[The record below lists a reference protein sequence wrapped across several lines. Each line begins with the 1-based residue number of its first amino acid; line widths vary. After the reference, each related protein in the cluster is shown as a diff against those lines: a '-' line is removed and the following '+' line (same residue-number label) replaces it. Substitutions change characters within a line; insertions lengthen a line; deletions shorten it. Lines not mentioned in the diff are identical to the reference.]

1 VPRPRVDDFIK
12 RAKRQQRQA
21 RYRKKPK
28 VREKRRQA
36 NRDYYAIHKD
46 SIKAR
51 VRARQELGGDPEKI
65 AELRKRYRII
75 GPGERIPSDASLS
88 LRNSCGTGTNTRADL
103 AYRLEARHPPPDGP
117 WDYVT
122 ACPDISTLLGLGG
135 KGKNLDL
142 KEFIRDEMLRRF
154 PERYPHREDLPT
166 EDEVLRRN
174 VGPPDKRET
183 EKRVRE
189 ARLKQLTA
197 DFQCPNVDCGYFG
210 PMIPTGKGPYLAKE
224 FITPATQQKLG
235 VSASELLPG
244 LYCPQCSWLVLFR
257 PDVNLSPP
265 RGEGTA
271 DSFRCECGYK
281 GPLSP
286 DTATDEYNCP
296 KCGLVV
302 GQTVDDRPDPP
313 QRERIA

>member
-1 VPRPRVDDFIK
+1 VPRPRVSDFLK
-12 RAKRQQRQA
+12 RIKRQQRQA

-28 VREKRRQA
+28 VREQRRNA
-36 NRDYYAIHKD
+36 SHEYYEKHKER
-46 SIKAR
+46 IKTR
-51 VRARQELGGDPEKI
+51 VRRRQELGGDPEKI

-75 GPGERIPSDASLS
+75 GPHEPIPPDAGLATK
-88 LRNSCGTGTNTRADL
+88 NACGTKTNERADL
-103 AYRLEARHPPPDGP
+103 AYILESRWPNPDSAWGT
-117 WDYVT
+117 VT
-122 ACPDISTLLGLGG
+122 GCPDLSTLLGLGG
-135 KGKNLDL
+135 KGQNLDL

-154 PERYPHREDLPT
+154 PDRYPRREDLPT
-166 EDEVLRRN
+166 EDEVLRRD

-189 ARLKQLTA
+189 ARLKQLTP
-197 DFQCPNVDCGYFG
+197 DFQCPNEYCRYYG
-210 PMIPTGKGPYLAKE
+210 PMCPTGKGPY
-224 FITPATQQKLG
+224 PANKFTSPETREKLG
-235 VSASELLPG
+235 VSANDFLPG
-244 LYCPQCSWLVLFR
+244 LFCPQCRGLVVFR

-271 DSFRCECGYK
+271 DSFRCECGFT
-281 GPLSP
+281 GRLLR
-286 DTATDEYNCP
+286 DEATGEYNCP